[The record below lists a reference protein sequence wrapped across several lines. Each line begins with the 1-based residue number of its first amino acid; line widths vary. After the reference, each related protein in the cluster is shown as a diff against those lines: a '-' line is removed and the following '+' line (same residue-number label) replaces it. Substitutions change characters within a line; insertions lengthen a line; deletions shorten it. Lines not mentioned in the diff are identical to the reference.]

1 VSNLRVRDLMTTE
14 IFAVRPGAS
23 VSVLQDLM
31 NEKSIRHV
39 PIVDDD
45 GALVGLVSQRDVLR
59 YASASDEELPL
70 SASGDLLCAARA
82 ADIMTQQVETV
93 EADED
98 LAVAARIMLD
108 NKYGCLPVFEEGVLA
123 GIITEAD
130 FVRLMADAGTLD
142 DDA

>member
-1 VSNLRVRDLMTTE
+1 MFHVKTDFHSESKAETMMDNL
-14 IFAVRPGAS
+14 
-23 VSVLQDLM
+23 
-31 NEKSIRHV
+31 K
-39 PIVDDD
+39 PILVCG

-59 YASASDEELPL
+59 YASATDEELPL
-70 SASGDLLCAARA
+70 SASSALLCAARA

-130 FVRLMADAGTLD
+130 FVRLMADAGAPD